1 MLRIMIAAVA
11 ALTAAG
17 PSAAEQLSVESA
29 RQFVVGK
36 LFAFNC
42 FEGTRGAGRI
52 YTDGSVA
59 GTVQFGGSGPVR
71 FVSLPAGTVRAQ
83 GESVCASVSGIPMQP
98 CFNVDKTDPQSFR
111 GSISGLRFAYC
122 DLPAA
127 TTSNAWSAPPTDCAL
142 RWRFTPPPWR
152 SSRRIDAG
160 SNEIENSIPQRESAA
175 LIKSPTVPKFDV
187 CDHASIPAAPA
198 DDFPRPHRP
207 QRRTTQSSLTFR

>member
-11 ALTAAG
+11 ALAAAG
-17 PSAAEQLSVESA
+17 PSAAEQLNVEGA

-52 YTDGSVA
+52 YNDGSVA

-71 FVSLPAGTVRAQ
+71 FVTLPAGTVRAQ

-122 DLPAA
+122 DFVRRNDKPRMVR
-127 TTSNAWSAPPTDCAL
+127 TNEGL
-142 RWRFTPPPWR
+142 RTPLA
-152 SSRRIDAG
+152 IHAG
-160 SNEIENSIPQRESAA
+160 AMGEQPS
-175 LIKSPTVPKFDV
+175 D
-187 CDHASIPAAPA
+187 
-198 DDFPRPHRP
+198 
-207 QRRTTQSSLTFR
+207 